1 MNPIFKRTSLILFI
15 LFSLISSVKA
25 DHIVGSD
32 ISYVCTDTA
41 GVYDIIFNFYRD
53 CNGCYVLG
61 QTPHCGTSE
70 NCSSSATAPTSLKV
84 TCISG
89 SSTSNLGNIS
99 LTRTGIVDI
108 TPTCSGEPS
117 RCDQPCNGTFP
128 FGIEKHTFE
137 GSVDLRSAITAG
149 CCDFEISVQL
159 SVRSADITTGQQQ
172 QTFYT
177 SCEINSCKA
186 PCNSS
191 PVLTNDPVAI
201 LCCNQSYSFN
211 NGAIDTAERDSISYS
226 FAKAYRGQN
235 LECSYNSVRTY
246 LNPISTFYPGTLQF
260 PYCNP
265 NANPPIGLC
274 LDNLTGD
281 IIFTPTNC
289 SEVAVVVIQMVEWRK
304 DTFGVYQK
312 IGTTRRDMQFIV
324 MSCPDNNP
332 PIVNGPYSYN
342 VCEGSNICFNVTT
355 NDIQFI
361 PPGGTTALPDTVTTS
376 WNKGIPGAT
385 FTIINPTQRLQTGQF
400 CWTPGAGTA
409 SDLPYSFTVTAKDNA
424 CPLNAVSVRS
434 FRVRV
439 KPRAEAGR
447 IIDTLPCG
455 VYALESDP
463 IDGFKG
469 NPSYQWTI
477 LDSNRNIIFDKKIAK
492 FNSTGNFL
500 STKQFDTLLFR
511 QGGMYIVQHD
521 INNIPIN
528 CPTTYYDTIIVPPLL
543 EANLTLGQDTFVCAG
558 TDLVFEPYLSNTTP
572 PVVYQWST
580 MGVTDDGDFL
590 NNVTSNASDTKD
602 TFLLSVQNV
611 VYDTAVSI
619 FITDA
624 SGCTSEDTVQ
634 VFLKANPL
642 AVLPPDPR
650 ICSYDSIQIIPNL
663 DTAYWVDPI
672 AGDTLLQGDTLYK
685 EWYFNGSSIPFSY
698 EDSVTINMRGEYVIR
713 VYDSLQCADTDT
725 LFLWVN
731 DTVTANAGPDQTLC
745 AKDLY
750 IISGNGLDSMVS
762 GVSGFYR
769 WSNITSSGA
778 TSILGFDKTYEL
790 TADMDSTYRLELTV
804 TQQGVTCFD
813 DDTTEMFVNALPIVT
828 LGPDQDVCCDYGDIS
843 LSFSI
848 VAPTGNPSTGGW
860 TCTSNPS
867 LISSN
872 VFNTSDA
879 CDLIAAPAKKIDV
892 NAVYTFMEPSTLCVQ
907 TDSILITVNSLPN
920 LILQEQNYCQDI
932 GSIRLDDDVVISPA
946 NTSLGS
952 PSWICLDS
960 NNNNFI
966 GNILENRG
974 SQFAPDYWLNIDET
988 RYTIQNPDKDTLILE
1003 FRYTNEKGC
1012 KAVDTTSVIIWRVPK
1027 IVFNSNRDLCF
1038 DEGEIELDT
1047 LTSINISGGTWSCY
1061 DSLGFES
1068 CAGNSL
1074 GGIVGDTINTLN
1086 SLNDNAAHTWMLR
1099 YYHIATGCPAENF
1112 IPITINPLPQPS
1124 IDPFVGNRTA
1134 FCETESDQPLTAS
1147 PAGGIWSC
1155 DDPTAL
1161 VGSAFSPGSGT
1172 VQAQD
1177 LSIYYNYTNPV
1188 TGCKNVDST
1197 IGRIDPSPSLN
1208 TPNDTVFCRQMS
1220 QTTVDIN
1227 YNITGTN
1234 HNGISW
1240 FTNNAFG
1247 NQNRMSVS
1255 THSDIADEI
1264 LTLNLQNYS
1273 SDTFRII
1280 TAAAGLAACNAIDDF
1295 FDVIVNPIPDVRLTN
1310 SNPNG
1315 CNPVSSDFDVQ
1326 FNNTVDP
1333 ATSLYD
1339 WNLGEGSTS
1348 TASAASATYNQ
1359 DGQSIISVVVTSDK
1373 GCDTTINSTV
1383 DVYPIPVASF
1393 VPNPNNFTTAALPR
1407 FFFNNESVVDDIL
1420 GSRIV
1425 LNEWDF
1431 GDWNSII
1438 DTSTL
1443 ENPPYVYPPD
1453 TGTYSVLL
1461 RVTTNFGCTDTF
1473 SYTVE
1478 IGPDLIVY
1486 VPNAFVPDG
1495 AGPEKNEGFHA
1506 IISGEKQMELIIF
1519 NRWGEIMFESIKK
1532 EEQWD
1537 GTYKGLPAQQD
1548 VYAYALKV
1556 TALND
1561 EVYTYTGT
1569 VTLIR

>member
-1 MNPIFKRTSLILFI
+1 
-15 LFSLISSVKA
+15 
-25 DHIVGSD
+25 
-32 ISYVCTDTA
+32 
-41 GVYDIIFNFYRD
+41 
-53 CNGCYVLG
+53 
-61 QTPHCGTSE
+61 
-70 NCSSSATAPTSLKV
+70 
-84 TCISG
+84 
-89 SSTSNLGNIS
+89 
-99 LTRTGIVDI
+99 
-108 TPTCSGEPS
+108 
-117 RCDQPCNGTFP
+117 
-128 FGIEKHTFE
+128 
-137 GSVDLRSAITAG
+137 
-149 CCDFEISVQL
+149 
-159 SVRSADITTGQQQ
+159 
-172 QTFYT
+172 
-177 SCEINSCKA
+177 
-186 PCNSS
+186 
-191 PVLTNDPVAI
+191 
-201 LCCNQSYSFN
+201 
-211 NGAIDTAERDSISYS
+211 
-226 FAKAYRGQN
+226 
-235 LECSYNSVRTY
+235 
-246 LNPISTFYPGTLQF
+246 
-260 PYCNP
+260 
-265 NANPPIGLC
+265 
-274 LDNLTGD
+274 
-281 IIFTPTNC
+281 
-289 SEVAVVVIQMVEWRK
+289 
-304 DTFGVYQK
+304 
-312 IGTTRRDMQFIV
+312 
-324 MSCPDNNP
+324 
-332 PIVNGPYSYN
+332 
-342 VCEGSNICFNVTT
+342 
-355 NDIQFI
+355 
-361 PPGGTTALPDTVTTS
+361 
-376 WNKGIPGAT
+376 
-385 FTIINPTQRLQTGQF
+385 
-400 CWTPGAGTA
+400 
-409 SDLPYSFTVTAKDNA
+409 

-439 KPRAEAGR
+439 KPRAETER

-455 VYALESDP
+455 VYALKSDP

-500 STKQFDTLLFR
+500 STKQTDTLLFR
-511 QGGMYIVQHD
+511 RGGTYIVQHD

-528 CPTTYYDTIIVPPLL
+528 CPTTYYDTIVVPPLL

-558 TDLVFEPYLSNTTP
+558 TDLVFEPYLSNTNP

-580 MGVTDDGDFL
+580 MGVTDDGEFL
-590 NNVTSNASDTKD
+590 NNTTSNASDNKD

-685 EWYFNGSSIPFSY
+685 EWYFNGSLIPFSY
-698 EDSVTINMRGEYVIR
+698 DDSVTINMRGEYVIR

-745 AKDLY
+745 AEDLY
-750 IISGNGLDSMVS
+750 IISGNGLDTMVS

-769 WSNITSSGA
+769 WSNITTSGA

-804 TQQGVTCFD
+804 TQEGVTCFD
-813 DDTTEMFVNALPIVT
+813 DDTTEIFVNSLPIVT
-828 LGPDQDVCCDYGDIS
+828 LGSDQDVCCDYGDIS

-848 VAPTGNPSTGGW
+848 VTPTGNPSTGGW
-860 TCTSNPS
+860 SCTSNPN

-879 CDLIAAPAKKIDV
+879 CDLIAAPAKSIDI

-907 TDSILITVNSLPN
+907 SDSILITVNSLPN

-960 NNNNFI
+960 NNNNFV

-1047 LTSINISGGTWSCY
+1047 LTSINISGGVWSCY
-1061 DSLGFES
+1061 DSLGFEP

-1147 PAGGIWSC
+1147 PAGGIWTC

-1161 VGSAFSPGSGT
+1161 VGSAFSPGSGS

-1208 TPNDTVFCRQMS
+1208 TPNDTAFCRQMS
-1220 QTTVDIN
+1220 QNTVDIN

-1234 HNGISW
+1234 HNGLSW

-1247 NQNRMSVS
+1247 NQSRMSVS
-1255 THSDIADEI
+1255 THSDVADEI
-1264 LTLNLQNYS
+1264 LTLNLQNNS

-1339 WNLGEGSTS
+1339 WELGEGSTS

-1359 DGQSIISVVVTSDK
+1359 DGQSTISVVVTSDK

-1407 FFFNNESVVDDIL
+1407 FFFNNESVVDNIL

-1425 LNEWDF
+1425 SNEWDF
-1431 GDWNSII
+1431 GDLSSII

-1473 SYTVE
+1473 SYPVM

-1506 IISGEKQMELIIF
+1506 IISGEKHMELIIF

-1537 GTYKGLPAQQD
+1537 GTY
-1548 VYAYALKV
+1548 
-1556 TALND
+1556 
-1561 EVYTYTGT
+1561 
-1569 VTLIR
+1569 